1 MSTGYRGL
9 FADKINP
16 RVKAFLDKEQK
27 LYKDKDPSVF
37 QKTPWVRLTSNATDV
52 YVNKEKIDSDNWRL
66 QLEGSGVLLSG
77 WSDTTNGFLYSSTRR
92 NLPKPGITGVN
103 VKTRGK
109 LGSILNATI
118 NIQIPYEGDLEY
130 IEKLYMVP
138 GVTCLLEWGWSD
150 YSGNYLEIQ
159 DGDTI
164 DSVKKRG
171 IAKTLG
177 FDEDELFGESTD
189 VDDFNSVGKCGSM
202 VGVIY
207 KFSYEAAQNGGYT
220 ATVELLSESYFT
232 VGRPISTN
240 ILPDVIVPKPI
251 IWKAIDDPVSIE
263 DIRERSFGTTTEE
276 RIRALETL
284 DPNKAKPGLGGVTE
298 AELQAYDE
306 KVELDRSGSPRGQE
320 ADIPNRQVSIGM
332 EDF

>member
-16 RVKAFLDKEQK
+16 RVQAFLNKEQK
-27 LYKDKDPSVF
+27 LYKDKDPSIF

-52 YVNKEKIDSDNWRL
+52 YVDGKKIKSDDWRL
-66 QLEGSGVLLSG
+66 QLGSGGELLSG
-77 WSDTTNGFLYSSTRR
+77 WSDTKNGFLYSSTSR

-109 LGSILNATI
+109 LGSVLNSTI
-118 NIQIPYEGDLEY
+118 NIRVPYEGDLEY
-130 IEKLYMVP
+130 IEKFYMVP

-150 YSGNYLEIQ
+150 YNGDFIEIEK
-159 DGDTI
+159 GDTI
-164 DSVKKRG
+164 ESLKRKG
-171 IAKTLG
+171 ISKTLG
-177 FDEDELFGESTD
+177 FSDDKLFQESAD
-189 VDDFNSVGKCGSM
+189 VDDFKSVGKYGSM

-240 ILPDVIVPKPI
+240 ILPDIIVPK
-251 IWKAIDDPVSIE
+251 STQL
-263 DIRERSFGTTTEE
+263 RT
-276 RIRALETL
+276 
-284 DPNKAKPGLGGVTE
+284 
-298 AELQAYDE
+298 Q
-306 KVELDRSGSPRGQE
+306 
-320 ADIPNRQVSIGM
+320 
-332 EDF
+332 